1 MDAQHDN
8 AIPLRAG
15 MRRLIPP
22 WEYRHLRAFASARI
36 AAGIVLAVCGVLTL
50 VFGGAG
56 GRTYGWAALFL
67 GGGGAGMRGRLLGAD
82 HRPLRISQNL
92 SLRGNSTGE

>member
-50 VFGGAG
+50 VFGGADG
-56 GRTYGWAALFL
+56 KTYGWAALFL
-67 GGGGAGMRGRLLGAD
+67 GAAALACAAGYWELTIARSASPR
-82 HRPLRISQNL
+82 
-92 SLRGNSTGE
+92 T

>member
-8 AIPLRAG
+8 TIPPRTG

-36 AAGIVLAVCGVLTL
+36 AAGIVLAVCGLLTL
-50 VFGGAG
+50 VFGGADG
-56 GRTYGWAALFL
+56 KTYGWAALFL
-67 GGGGAGMRGRLLGAD
+67 GAAVLACAAGYWELTIARSASPR
-82 HRPLRISQNL
+82 
-92 SLRGNSTGE
+92 T